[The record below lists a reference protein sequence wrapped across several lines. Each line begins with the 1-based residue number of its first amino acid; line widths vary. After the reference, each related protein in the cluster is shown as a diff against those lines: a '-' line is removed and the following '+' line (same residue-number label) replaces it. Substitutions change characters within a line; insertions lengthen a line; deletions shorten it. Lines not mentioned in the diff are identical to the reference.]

1 MTDFIPQTISALIQ
15 ILIFLLIPFIW
26 WLVTARRTEPFF
38 RWLGWK
44 RPRVTHPGRLAL
56 VIIGTLVVAGA
67 VGVLFIS
74 AAADVSPSPLTGLG
88 FAGLGAAIVYAVAQ
102 TAFAEE
108 SLFRGFLLKRIAARF
123 GFWTGNVVQAVL
135 FGLVHMVP
143 FLLLGMSPSS
153 AWTPASTPPRSA
165 SSWAGSTSGRPAAR
179 SCRAGSST
187 PWPTSSPPASPCS
200 SSAEGCGSSSTGF
213 STAAPSSCATG
224 GGEIALGFA
233 RSRARVRRQ
242 RGTVTT
248 AVPPP

>member
-15 ILIFLLIPFIW
+15 ILLFLLIPFIW
-26 WLVTARRTEPFF
+26 WLATARRSEPFF

-44 RPRVTHPGRLAL
+44 RPRVTQPARLAL

-88 FAGLGAAIVYAVAQ
+88 FAGLGAALVYAVGQ

-108 SLFRGFLLKRIAARF
+108 SLFRGFVLKRVAARF

-143 FLLLGMSPSS
+143 FLLLGMNPLLSLGTGVYS
-153 AWTPASTPPRSA
+153 A
-165 SSWAGSTSGRPAAR
+165 
-179 SCRAGSST
+179 
-187 PWPTSSPPASPCS
+187 
-200 SSAEGCGSSSTGF
+200 
-213 STAAPSSCATG
+213 
-224 GGEIALGFA
+224 ALGLVMGWINERMA
-233 RSRARVRRQ
+233 GGSIVPSWILHAVANLISA
-242 RGTVTT
+242 GVTLF
-248 AVPPP
+248 VLG

>member
-88 FAGLGAAIVYAVAQ
+88 FADLGAAIVYAVAQ

-143 FLLLGMSPSS
+143 FLLLGMSPPPQPGHRRLLRR
-153 AWTPASTPPRSA
+153 ARPRHGLDQRAEGRRLDRAELDPPRRGQPHLRRRHPVRPRLRA
-165 SSWAGSTSGRPAAR
+165 AGR
-179 SCRAGSST
+179 RA
-187 PWPTSSPPASPCS
+187 PD
-200 SSAEGCGSSSTGF
+200 F
-213 STAAPSSCATG
+213 
-224 GGEIALGFA
+224 
-233 RSRARVRRQ
+233 RQ
-242 RGTVTT
+242 RHRLPALPAEVRSHSGSHGPGP
-248 AVPPP
+248 A

>member
-88 FAGLGAAIVYAVAQ
+88 FADLGAAIVYAVAQ

-143 FLLLGMSPSS
+143 FLLLGMSPLLSLGTGVYS
-153 AWTPASTPPRSA
+153 A
-165 SSWAGSTSGRPAAR
+165 
-179 SCRAGSST
+179 
-187 PWPTSSPPASPCS
+187 
-200 SSAEGCGSSSTGF
+200 
-213 STAAPSSCATG
+213 
-224 GGEIALGFA
+224 ALGLVMGWINERKA
-233 RSRARVRRQ
+233 GGSIVPSWILHAVANLISA
-242 RGTVTT
+242 GVTLF
-248 AVPPP
+248 VLG